1 MKEALEH
8 KKTALLLLVS
18 AQRDL
23 ETHSSFLIEDQG
35 LEKTIRFHDA
45 HFAIGD
51 HDTAVGR
58 FLKAAAS
65 LTLRTHRPAAN
76 SQALVCNVT
85 PFIVPSLIH
94 HHLEACVCYLILSS
108 DSSCMVSF
116 QLQNKH
122 HCE

>member
-1 MKEALEH
+1 MHPFPKEQYVMMREALER

-35 LEKTIRFHDA
+35 LEETIRFHDA
-45 HFAIGD
+45 HFTIGD

-65 LTLRTHRPAAN
+65 ITLRTRSAAN
-76 SQALVCNVT
+76 GQALVCCPT
-85 PFIVPSLIH
+85 
-94 HHLEACVCYLILSS
+94 Y
-108 DSSCMVSF
+108 
-116 QLQNKH
+116 
-122 HCE
+122 